1 MKKYLMLAAIL
12 AVGTTTMAEEKIA
25 SQKLNETVIST
36 ENFETSV
43 LDTAKNI
50 TIVTQEEIQAKG
62 ANTVAEA
69 LRGVPGL
76 TVNYMDGADAIFDL
90 RGSGATAKSNTL
102 VLLDGV
108 PMNAPDG
115 LYNTSQIPVSQIE
128 KIEVIPAGGAVM
140 YGDGTTGG
148 VINIITKSPENR
160 KNYGSINGEVGSWD
174 TRRENV
180 NYGTKIGDKLLFD
193 MSYSYS
199 ESDGYRDPHP
209 DYKKGDKSEAIS
221 LRGKY
226 LLEDGYLEGKYS
238 YNDSR
243 DSYTSSLSKDKFDK
257 DPEQSGD
264 DGGRID
270 RKSDD
275 YLLKYYKKLNDK
287 FEFSILGEYSDI
299 DYKYWSTYG
308 VYRNFYKAEIEQYFI
323 KPQVKYNYKED
334 SYLILGGDWK
344 NSNLNR
350 ITYKTE
356 VDKKSYAGYILN
368 KTTVGDWQFTQG
380 YRRENVEYEDQ
391 HNKNSNYNKEFDN
404 DIFELGANYLYS
416 DTGSIYLNFVQTF
429 RTPNMDELNAWK
441 GNFNQQETRTYELG
455 IKDLY
460 KNTYASTSVFLI
472 DTKDEIYYD
481 KEEKA
486 ENNPDWKANKNFDGE
501 VRRIGAQVSLQ
512 HYFDKLTLR
521 ENISY
526 IQPKVTSGKYD
537 GKEFAGISRWN
548 INLGATYNF
557 TEKLLLNTDMYYS
570 SKSYASDDFANKF
583 GKENSYV
590 TFDTNIKYKLNDGL
604 EIYGGIKN
612 LFDKNYATFTTISSG
627 YKTYGP
633 ADGRSYY
640 VGFRYNF

>member
-174 TRRENV
+174 TRRGNL
-180 NYGTKIGDKLLFD
+180 NYGTKIGDKFLFD
-193 MSYSYS
+193 MSYNYS

-209 DYKKGDKSEAIS
+209 DYKKGDKNEAIS
-221 LRGKY
+221 LKGKY
-226 LLEDGYLEGKYS
+226 LLNDGYLEGKYS

-243 DSYTSSLSKDKFDK
+243 DSYTTSLSKDKFDK
-257 DPEQSGD
+257 DPKQSGD
-264 DGGRID
+264 NGGRTD

-275 YLLKYYKKLNDK
+275 YLLKYYKKLNDE
-287 FEFSILGEYSDI
+287 FEFSILGEYSEI
-299 DYKYWSTYG
+299 KYKYWSTYYG
-308 VYRNFYKAEIEQYFI
+308 SSSTSKTNIKQYFV
-323 KPQVKYNYKED
+323 KPQIKYLYGED
-334 SYLILGGDWK
+334 SYLIFGADWK
-344 NSNLNR
+344 DANLNR

-368 KTTVGDWQFTQG
+368 KTTIGDWQFTQG

-391 HNKNSNYNKEFDN
+391 HNINSNYNKKFDN

-429 RTPNMDELNAWK
+429 RTPNMDDLNLWK

-455 IKDLY
+455 IKDMY
-460 KNTYASTSVFLI
+460 KNTYASTSVFLM
-472 DTKDEIYYD
+472 DTKDEIYFD
-481 KEEKA
+481 SEEYK
-486 ENNPDWKANKNFDGE
+486 NKNFDGD
-501 VRRIGAQVSLQ
+501 VRRIGAQASLQ

-521 ENISY
+521 ENITY

-537 GKEFAGISRWN
+537 GKEFAGVSRWN

-570 SKSYASDDFANKF
+570 SKSYASDDFANRF

-590 TFDTNIKYKLNDGL
+590 TFDTNIKYKVNDGL

-640 VGFRYNF
+640 AGFRYNF

>member
-12 AVGTTTMAEEKIA
+12 AVGTTTMAKEKIA

-76 TVNYMDGADAIFDL
+76 TVNYMDGADAVFDL

-174 TRRENV
+174 TRRGNV
-180 NYGTKIGDKLLFD
+180 NYGTKIGDKFLFD

-209 DYKKGDKSEAIS
+209 NYKEGDRNEAIS
-221 LRGKY
+221 LKGKY
-226 LLEDGYLEGKYS
+226 ILEDGYLEGKYS
-238 YNDSR
+238 YNNNR
-243 DSYTSSLSKDKFDK
+243 DSWTGSLSEKDYK
-257 DPEQSGD
+257 DNPEQHGA
-264 DGGRID
+264 GGGKRD
-270 RKSDD
+270 RKSND
-275 YLLKYYKKLNDK
+275 YLLKYAKKLNDK
-287 FEFSILGEYSDI
+287 FEFSTVGEYS
-299 DYKYWSTYG
+299 
-308 VYRNFYKAEIEQYFI
+308 EIEYKDSLDWGYGINNSKTEIKQYYI
-323 KPQVKYNYKED
+323 KPQIKYNYKED

-368 KTTVGDWQFTQG
+368 KTTIGDWQFTQG
-380 YRRENVEYEDQ
+380 YRRENVKYEDQ
-391 HNKNSNYNKEFDN
+391 HNKNSSYNKEFDN

-455 IKDLY
+455 IKDMY

-486 ENNPDWKANKNFDGE
+486 DNNPYWNANKNFDGK
-501 VRRIGAQVSLQ
+501 VRRIGVQASLQ

-521 ENISY
+521 ENLSY

-537 GKEFAGISRWN
+537 GKEFAGVSRWN
-548 INLGATYNF
+548 VNLGATYNF
-557 TEKLLLNTDMYYS
+557 TEKLLLNVDMYYS

-590 TFDTNIKYKLNDGL
+590 TFDTNIKYKINNGL
-604 EIYGGIKN
+604 EVYGGIKN
-612 LFDKNYATFTTISSG
+612 LFDKEYATFVTASEYGTS
-627 YKTYGP
+627 YGP

-640 VGFRYNF
+640 AGFRYNF

>member
-76 TVNYMDGADAIFDL
+76 TVNYMDGADVVFDL

-174 TRRENV
+174 TRRGNV
-180 NYGTKIGDKLLFD
+180 NYGTKIGDKFLFD
-193 MSYSYS
+193 MSYNYS

-209 DYKKGDKSEAIS
+209 DYKKGDKNEAIS
-221 LRGKY
+221 LKGKY
-226 LLEDGYLEGKYS
+226 LLNDGYLEGKYS
-238 YNDSR
+238 YNENR
-243 DSYTSSLSKDKFDK
+243 DSWTSSLSKNKFDK

-264 DGGRID
+264 NGGRTN
-270 RKSDD
+270 RKSED
-275 YLLKYYKKLNDK
+275 YLLKYNKKLSDK
-287 FEFSILGEYSDI
+287 FEFSILGEYSEI
-299 DYKYWSTYG
+299 KYKYWSTYYG
-308 VYRNFYKAEIEQYFI
+308 FSSTSKTNIKQYFV
-323 KPQVKYNYKED
+323 KPQIKYFYGED
-334 SYLILGGDWK
+334 SYLILGADWK
-344 NSNLNR
+344 DANLNR

-368 KTTVGDWQFTQG
+368 KTTVGNWQFTQG

-429 RTPNMDELNAWK
+429 RTPNMDDLNLWK
-441 GNFNQQETRTYELG
+441 GNFNQQETKTYELG
-455 IKDLY
+455 IKDMY
-460 KNTYASTSVFLI
+460 KNTYVSTSVFLM

-481 KEEKA
+481 
-486 ENNPDWKANKNFDGE
+486 NTDPDYNKHFNKNFDGE
-501 VRRIGAQVSLQ
+501 VRRIGIQTSLQ

-526 IQPKVTSGKYD
+526 IQPKVTSGKFD
-537 GKEFAGISRWN
+537 GKEFAGVSRWN
-548 INLGATYNF
+548 VNFGATYNF
-557 TEKLLLNTDMYYS
+557 TEKLLLNADMYYN
-570 SKSYASDDFANKF
+570 SKAYASDDFANKF

-590 TFDTNIKYKLNDGL
+590 TFDTNIKYKVNDGL

-612 LFDKNYATFTTISSG
+612 LFDKEYATFVTADKSCT
-627 YKTYGP
+627 YYGP

-640 VGFRYNF
+640 AGFRYNF

>member
-12 AVGTTTMAEEKIA
+12 AVGTTAMAEEKIA

-36 ENFETSV
+36 ENFETTV

-76 TVNYMDGADAIFDL
+76 TVNYMDGADAVFDL

-174 TRRENV
+174 TRRGNV
-180 NYGTKIGDKLLFD
+180 NYGTKIGDKFLFD

-199 ESDGYRDPHP
+199 ESDGYRDPHS

-264 DGGRID
+264 SGGR
-270 RKSDD
+270 
-275 YLLKYYKKLNDK
+275 
-287 FEFSILGEYSDI
+287 
-299 DYKYWSTYG
+299 
-308 VYRNFYKAEIEQYFI
+308 
-323 KPQVKYNYKED
+323 
-334 SYLILGGDWK
+334 
-344 NSNLNR
+344 
-350 ITYKTE
+350 
-356 VDKKSYAGYILN
+356 
-368 KTTVGDWQFTQG
+368 
-380 YRRENVEYEDQ
+380 
-391 HNKNSNYNKEFDN
+391 
-404 DIFELGANYLYS
+404 
-416 DTGSIYLNFVQTF
+416 
-429 RTPNMDELNAWK
+429 
-441 GNFNQQETRTYELG
+441 
-455 IKDLY
+455 
-460 KNTYASTSVFLI
+460 
-472 DTKDEIYYD
+472 
-481 KEEKA
+481 
-486 ENNPDWKANKNFDGE
+486 
-501 VRRIGAQVSLQ
+501 
-512 HYFDKLTLR
+512 
-521 ENISY
+521 
-526 IQPKVTSGKYD
+526 
-537 GKEFAGISRWN
+537 
-548 INLGATYNF
+548 
-557 TEKLLLNTDMYYS
+557 
-570 SKSYASDDFANKF
+570 
-583 GKENSYV
+583 
-590 TFDTNIKYKLNDGL
+590 
-604 EIYGGIKN
+604 
-612 LFDKNYATFTTISSG
+612 
-627 YKTYGP
+627 
-633 ADGRSYY
+633 
-640 VGFRYNF
+640 

>member
-76 TVNYMDGADAIFDL
+76 TVNYMDGADAVFDL

-174 TRRENV
+174 TRRGNV
-180 NYGTKIGDKLLFD
+180 NYGTKIGDKFLFD

-209 DYKKGDKSEAIS
+209 NYKEGDRNEAIS
-221 LRGKY
+221 LKGKY
-226 LLEDGYLEGKYS
+226 ILEDGYLEGKYS
-238 YNDSR
+238 YNNNR
-243 DSYTSSLSKDKFDK
+243 DSWTGSLSEKDYK
-257 DPEQSGD
+257 DNPEQHGA
-264 DGGRID
+264 GGGKRD
-270 RKSDD
+270 RKSND
-275 YLLKYYKKLNDK
+275 YLLKYAKKLNDK
-287 FEFSILGEYSDI
+287 FEFSTVGEYS
-299 DYKYWSTYG
+299 
-308 VYRNFYKAEIEQYFI
+308 EIEYKDSSDWGYGINNSKTEIKQYYI
-323 KPQVKYNYKED
+323 KPQIKYNYKED

-368 KTTVGDWQFTQG
+368 KTTIGDWQFTQG
-380 YRRENVEYEDQ
+380 YRRENVKYEDQ
-391 HNKNSNYNKEFDN
+391 HNKNSSYNKEFDN

-455 IKDLY
+455 IKDMY

-486 ENNPDWKANKNFDGE
+486 DNNPYWNANKNFDGK
-501 VRRIGAQVSLQ
+501 VRRIGVQASLQ

-521 ENISY
+521 ENLSY

-537 GKEFAGISRWN
+537 GKEFAGVSRWN
-548 INLGATYNF
+548 VNLGATYNF
-557 TEKLLLNTDMYYS
+557 TEKLLLNVDMYYS

-604 EIYGGIKN
+604 EIYGGVKN
-612 LFDKNYATFTTISSG
+612 LFDKEYATFVTASEYGTS
-627 YKTYGP
+627 YGP

-640 VGFRYNF
+640 AGFRYNF

>member
-12 AVGTTTMAEEKIA
+12 AVGTTTMAKEKIA

-76 TVNYMDGADAIFDL
+76 TVNYMDGADAVFDL

-148 VINIITKSPENR
+148 VINIITKSPKNR

-174 TRRENV
+174 TRRGNV
-180 NYGTKIGDKLLFD
+180 NYGTKVGDKFLFD

-264 DGGRID
+264 NGGRTD
-270 RKSDD
+270 RKSED
-275 YLLKYYKKLNDK
+275 YLLKYNKKLSDK
-287 FEFSILGEYSDI
+287 FEFSILGEYSEI
-299 DYKYWSTYG
+299 NYKYWSTYNG
-308 VYRNFYKAEIEQYFI
+308 IRSSYKTDIEQYFI
-323 KPQVKYNYKED
+323 KPQVKYNYGED

-344 NSNLNR
+344 DANLKRNSSYGNKD
-350 ITYKTE
+350 I
-356 VDKKSYAGYILN
+356 DKKSYAGYFLN
-368 KTTVGDWQFTQG
+368 KTTMGDWQFTQG
-380 YRRENVEYEDQ
+380 YRRENVEYKEKLD
-391 HNKNSNYNKEFDN
+391 KNSPINKDFDN

-416 DTGSIYLNFVQTF
+416 ETGSIYLNFVQTF
-429 RTPNMDELNAWK
+429 RTPNTDELGWWD
-441 GNFNQQETRTYELG
+441 GNFDQQETRTYELG
-455 IKDLY
+455 IKDMY
-460 KNTYASTSVFLI
+460 KNTYVSTSVFLM

-481 KEEKA
+481 GLGEIKK
-486 ENNPDWKANKNFDGE
+486 NKNFDGE
-501 VRRIGAQVSLQ
+501 VRRIGVQASLQ
-512 HYFDKLTLR
+512 HYFNKLTLR

-537 GKEFAGISRWN
+537 GKEFAGVSRWN

-557 TEKLLLNTDMYYS
+557 TEKLLLNADMYYS

-604 EIYGGIKN
+604 EIYGGVKN
-612 LFDKNYATFTTISSG
+612 LFDKEYATFVTIDYNNSPN
-627 YKTYGP
+627 YGS

-640 VGFRYNF
+640 AGFRYNF

>member
-12 AVGTTTMAEEKIA
+12 AVGTSVMAEEKIV

-69 LRGVPGL
+69 LKGVPGL
-76 TVNYMDGADAIFDL
+76 TVNYMDGADVVFDL

-115 LYNTSQIPVSQIE
+115 LYNTSQIPISQIE

-174 TRRENV
+174 TRRGNV
-180 NYGTKIGDKLLFD
+180 NYGTKIGDKFLFD
-193 MSYSYS
+193 MSYNYS
-199 ESDGYRDPHP
+199 ESDGYRDPHS
-209 DYKKGDKSEAIS
+209 DYKKGDKNEAIS
-221 LRGKY
+221 LKGKY
-226 LLEDGYLEGKYS
+226 LLNDGYLEGKYS
-238 YNDSR
+238 YNDNR
-243 DSYTSSLSKDKFDK
+243 DSWTSSLSKDKFDK

-264 DGGRID
+264 NGGRTD
-270 RKSDD
+270 RKSED
-275 YLLKYYKKLNDK
+275 YLLKYNKKLNDK
-287 FEFSILGEYSDI
+287 FEFSILGKHSEI
-299 DYKYWSTYG
+299 KYKYWSTYYG
-308 VYRNFYKAEIEQYFI
+308 SPSTSKTDIKQYFI
-323 KPQVKYNYKED
+323 KPQVKYNYGED
-334 SYLILGGDWK
+334 SYLILGADWK
-344 NSNLNR
+344 DANLNR

-380 YRRENVEYEDQ
+380 YRKENVEYEDQ
-391 HNKNSNYNKEFDN
+391 HNVNSNYNKKFDN

-429 RTPNMDELNAWK
+429 RTPNMDDLNLWK

-455 IKDLY
+455 IKDMY
-460 KNTYASTSVFLI
+460 KNTYASTSIFLM

-481 KEEKA
+481 PEEKA
-486 ENNPDWKANKNFDGE
+486 ENSSWNGANKNFDGE
-501 VRRIGAQVSLQ
+501 VRRIGVQASLQ
-512 HYFDKLTLR
+512 HYFNKLTLR

-526 IQPKVTSGKYD
+526 IQPKITSGKFD
-537 GKEFAGISRWN
+537 GKEFAGVSRWN
-548 INLGATYNF
+548 VNIGATYNF
-557 TEKLLLNTDMYYS
+557 TEKLLLNTDMYYN
-570 SKSYASDDFANKF
+570 SKSYASDDFANRF

-590 TFDTNIKYKLNDGL
+590 TFDTNIKYKVNDGL

-612 LFDKNYATFTTISSG
+612 LLDKEYATFVTANEYGTS
-627 YKTYGP
+627 YGP

-640 VGFRYNF
+640 AGFRYNF

>member
-12 AVGTTTMAEEKIA
+12 AVGTTAMGEEKIA

-69 LRGVPGL
+69 LKGVPGL
-76 TVNYMDGADAIFDL
+76 TVNYMDGADVVFDL

-128 KIEVIPAGGAVM
+128 KIEVIPAGGAAM

-148 VINIITKSPENR
+148 VINVITKSPENR

-174 TRRENV
+174 TRRGNV
-180 NYGTKIGDKLLFD
+180 NYGTKIGDKFLFD

-209 DYKKGDKSEAIS
+209 DYKKGDRNEAIS
-221 LRGKY
+221 LKGKY

-238 YNDSR
+238 YNNNR
-243 DSYTSSLSKDKFDK
+243 DSWTDSLSEKDYK
-257 DPEQSGD
+257 DNPEQHGA
-264 DGGRID
+264 GGGKRD

-275 YLLKYYKKLNDK
+275 YLLKYAKKLNDK
-287 FEFSILGEYSDI
+287 FEFSTVGEYS
-299 DYKYWSTYG
+299 
-308 VYRNFYKAEIEQYFI
+308 EIEYKDSSDWGYGINSSKTEIKQYYI
-323 KPQVKYNYKED
+323 KPQVKYNYGED

-368 KTTVGDWQFTQG
+368 KTTVGNWQFTQG
-380 YRRENVEYEDQ
+380 Y
-391 HNKNSNYNKEFDN
+391 K
-404 DIFELGANYLYS
+404 
-416 DTGSIYLNFVQTF
+416 
-429 RTPNMDELNAWK
+429 K
-441 GNFNQQETRTYELG
+441 G
-455 IKDLY
+455 KC
-460 KNTYASTSVFLI
+460 
-472 DTKDEIYYD
+472 
-481 KEEKA
+481 
-486 ENNPDWKANKNFDGE
+486 
-501 VRRIGAQVSLQ
+501 
-512 HYFDKLTLR
+512 
-521 ENISY
+521 
-526 IQPKVTSGKYD
+526 
-537 GKEFAGISRWN
+537 
-548 INLGATYNF
+548 
-557 TEKLLLNTDMYYS
+557 
-570 SKSYASDDFANKF
+570 
-583 GKENSYV
+583 
-590 TFDTNIKYKLNDGL
+590 
-604 EIYGGIKN
+604 
-612 LFDKNYATFTTISSG
+612 
-627 YKTYGP
+627 
-633 ADGRSYY
+633 
-640 VGFRYNF
+640 

>member
-12 AVGTTTMAEEKIA
+12 AVGTTAMGEEKIA

-69 LRGVPGL
+69 LKGVPGL
-76 TVNYMDGADAIFDL
+76 TVNYMDGADVVFDL

-148 VINIITKSPENR
+148 VINVITKSPENR

-174 TRRENV
+174 TRRGNV
-180 NYGTKIGDKLLFD
+180 NYGTKIGDKFLFD

-209 DYKKGDKSEAIS
+209 DYKKGDRNEAIS
-221 LRGKY
+221 LKGKY

-238 YNDSR
+238 YNNNR
-243 DSYTSSLSKDKFDK
+243 DSWTDSLSEKDYK
-257 DPEQSGD
+257 DNPEQHGA
-264 DGGRID
+264 GGGKRD

-275 YLLKYYKKLNDK
+275 YLLKYAKKLNDK
-287 FEFSILGEYSDI
+287 FEFSTVGEYS
-299 DYKYWSTYG
+299 
-308 VYRNFYKAEIEQYFI
+308 EIEYKDSSDWGYGINSSKTEIKQYYI
-323 KPQVKYNYKED
+323 KPQVKYNYGED

-368 KTTVGDWQFTQG
+368 KTTVGNWQFTQG

-416 DTGSIYLNFVQTF
+416 DTGSVYLNFVQTF

-441 GNFNQQETRTYELG
+441 GNFDQQETRTYELG
-455 IKDLY
+455 IKDMY

-472 DTKDEIYYD
+472 DTKNEIYYD

-486 ENNPDWKANKNFDGE
+486 DNNPKWYANKNFDGK
-501 VRRIGAQVSLQ
+501 VRRIGVQASLQ

-526 IQPKVTSGKYD
+526 IQPKVTSGKFD
-537 GKEFAGISRWN
+537 GKEFAGVSRWN
-548 INLGATYNF
+548 VNFGATYNF
-557 TEKLLLNTDMYYS
+557 TEKLLLNADMYYN
-570 SKSYASDDFANKF
+570 SKAYASDDFANKF

-590 TFDTNIKYKLNDGL
+590 TFDTNIKYKVNDGL

-612 LFDKNYATFTTISSG
+612 LFDKEYATFVTANEYGTS
-627 YKTYGP
+627 YGP
-633 ADGRSYY
+633 ADGRNYY
-640 VGFRYNF
+640 AGFRYNF

>member
-1 MKKYLMLAAIL
+1 MKKYLMLLAIL
-12 AVGTTTMAEEKIA
+12 AVGTTAMAEEKIA
-25 SQKLNETVIST
+25 TQKLNETVIST
-36 ENFETSV
+36 ENFEISV

-50 TIVTQEEIQAKG
+50 TIVTQDEIQAKG

-69 LRGVPGL
+69 LRGVPGV
-76 TVNYMDGADAIFDL
+76 TVNYMDGQDVVFDL

-160 KNYGSINGEVGSWD
+160 RNYGSINGEIGSWD
-174 TRRENV
+174 TRKGNV

-193 MSYSYS
+193 ISYNYS

-209 DYKKGDKSEAIS
+209 DYKKGDKNETIS
-221 LRGKY
+221 LKGKY

-243 DSYTSSLSKDKFDK
+243 DSWTSSLSEEKYNSNPK
-257 DPEQSGD
+257 QAGD
-264 DGGRID
+264 NGGRTD
-270 RKSDD
+270 RESDD
-275 YLLKYYKKLNDK
+275 YLLKYVKKLNDK
-287 FEFSILGEYSDI
+287 FEFSILGEYSEI
-299 DYKYWSTYG
+299 NYKYWSTYYG
-308 VYRNFYKAEIEQYFI
+308 ARSSYKTDIEQYFI
-323 KPQVKYNYKED
+323 KPQVKYNYGEE

-344 NSNLNR
+344 EANLNR

-356 VDKKSYAGYILN
+356 VDKKTYAGYILN

-380 YRRENVEYEDQ
+380 YRRENSEYKDQ
-391 HNKNSNYNKEFDN
+391 NDRSSNYNKEFDN

-429 RTPNMDELNAWK
+429 RTPNMDDLNLWK
-441 GNFNQQETRTYELG
+441 GNFDQQETRTYELG
-455 IKDLY
+455 IKDIY

-481 KEEKA
+481 KDEKIEGA
-486 ENNPDWKANKNFDGE
+486 FFNGANKNFDGK
-501 VRRIGAQVSLQ
+501 VRRIGVQASLQ

-526 IQPKVTSGKYD
+526 IQPKVTSGKFD
-537 GKEFAGISRWN
+537 GKEFAGVSRWN

-557 TEKLLLNTDMYYS
+557 TEKLLLNTDIYYS
-570 SKSYASDDFANKF
+570 SKSYSSDDFANKY

-590 TFDTNIKYKLNDGL
+590 TFDANIKYKINDEL

-612 LFDKNYATFTTISSG
+612 LFDKEYATFVTASDFGTS
-627 YKTYGP
+627 YGP

-640 VGFRYNF
+640 AGFRYNF

>member
-12 AVGTTTMAEEKIA
+12 AVGTTAMAEEKIA

-76 TVNYMDGADAIFDL
+76 TVNYMDGADAVFDL

-174 TRRENV
+174 TRRGNV
-180 NYGTKIGDKLLFD
+180 NYGTKIGDNFLFD

-221 LRGKY
+221 LKGKY
-226 LLEDGYLEGKYS
+226 LLKDGYLEGKYS

-243 DSYTSSLSKDKFDK
+243 DSYTTSLSKDKFDK
-257 DPEQSGD
+257 EPEQSGD
-264 DGGRID
+264 NGGRTD

-287 FEFSILGEYSDI
+287 FEFSILGEYSEI
-299 DYKYWSTYG
+299 NYKYWSTYNG
-308 VYRNFYKAEIEQYFI
+308 IRSSYKTDIEQYFI
-323 KPQVKYNYKED
+323 KPQVKYNYGED

-344 NSNLNR
+344 DANLKRNSSYGNKD
-350 ITYKTE
+350 I
-356 VDKKSYAGYILN
+356 DKKSYAGYFLN
-368 KTTVGDWQFTQG
+368 KTTMGDWQFTQG
-380 YRRENVEYEDQ
+380 YRRENVEYKEKLD
-391 HNKNSNYNKEFDN
+391 KNSPINKDFDN

-416 DTGSIYLNFVQTF
+416 ETGSIYLNFVQTF
-429 RTPNMDELNAWK
+429 RTPNTDELGWWD
-441 GNFNQQETRTYELG
+441 GNFDQQETRTYELG
-455 IKDLY
+455 IKDMY
-460 KNTYASTSVFLI
+460 KNTYVSASVFLM
-472 DTKDEIYYD
+472 DTKDEIYFD
-481 KEEKA
+481 SEEYK
-486 ENNPDWKANKNFDGE
+486 NKNFDGD
-501 VRRIGAQVSLQ
+501 VRRIGAQASLQ

-521 ENISY
+521 ENITY

-537 GKEFAGISRWN
+537 GKEFAGVSRWN

-570 SKSYASDDFANKF
+570 NKSYASDDFANKF

-590 TFDTNIKYKLNDGL
+590 TFDTNIKYKVNDGL

>member
-12 AVGTTTMAEEKIA
+12 AVGTTTMGEEKIA

-76 TVNYMDGADAIFDL
+76 TVNYMDGADVVFDL

-257 DPEQSGD
+257 EPEQSGD
-264 DGGRID
+264 NGGRTD

-308 VYRNFYKAEIEQYFI
+308 VYRDFYKAEIEQYFI
-323 KPQVKYNYKED
+323 KPQVKYNYGEE

-344 NSNLNR
+344 DANLKR
-350 ITYKTE
+350 ISSYPRN

-368 KTTVGDWQFTQG
+368 KTTIGEWQFTQG
-380 YRRENVEYEDQ
+380 YRRENVEYKEKLD
-391 HNKNSNYNKEFDN
+391 KNSPINKDFDN

-416 DTGSIYLNFVQTF
+416 ETGSIYLNFVQTF
-429 RTPNMDELNAWK
+429 RTPNTDELGWWD
-441 GNFNQQETRTYELG
+441 GNFDQQETRTYELG
-455 IKDLY
+455 IKDMY
-460 KNTYASTSVFLI
+460 KNTYVSTSVFLM

-481 KEEKA
+481 GLGEIKK
-486 ENNPDWKANKNFDGE
+486 NKNFDGE
-501 VRRIGAQVSLQ
+501 VRRIGVQASLQ
-512 HYFDKLTLR
+512 HYFNKLTLR

-526 IQPKVTSGKYD
+526 IQPKVTSGKFD
-537 GKEFAGISRWN
+537 GKEFAGVSRWN
-548 INLGATYNF
+548 VNFGATYNF
-557 TEKLLLNTDMYYS
+557 TEKLLFNADMYYN
-570 SKSYASDDFANKF
+570 SKAYASDDFANKF

-590 TFDTNIKYKLNDGL
+590 TFDTNIKYKVNDGL

-612 LFDKNYATFTTISSG
+612 LFDKEYATFVTANEYGTS
-627 YKTYGP
+627 YGP
-633 ADGRSYY
+633 ADGRNYY
-640 VGFRYNF
+640 AGFRYNF

>member
-12 AVGTTTMAEEKIA
+12 AVGTTTMAEEKIV

-76 TVNYMDGADAIFDL
+76 TVNYMDGADVVFDL

-174 TRRENV
+174 TRRGNV
-180 NYGTKIGDKLLFD
+180 NYGTKIGDKFLFD
-193 MSYSYS
+193 MSYNYS

-209 DYKKGDKSEAIS
+209 DYKKGDKNEAIS
-221 LRGKY
+221 LKGKY
-226 LLEDGYLEGKYS
+226 LLNDGYLEGKYS
-238 YNDSR
+238 YNENR
-243 DSYTSSLSKDKFDK
+243 DSWTSSLSKNKFDK

-264 DGGRID
+264 NGGRTN
-270 RKSDD
+270 RKSED
-275 YLLKYYKKLNDK
+275 YLLKYNKKLSDK
-287 FEFSILGEYSDI
+287 FEFSILGEYSEI
-299 DYKYWSTYG
+299 KYKYWSTYYG
-308 VYRNFYKAEIEQYFI
+308 SSSTSKTNIKQYFV
-323 KPQVKYNYKED
+323 KPQIKYLYGED
-334 SYLILGGDWK
+334 SYLIFGADWK
-344 NSNLNR
+344 DANLNR

-368 KTTVGDWQFTQG
+368 KTTVGNWQFTQG

-429 RTPNMDELNAWK
+429 RTPNMDDLNLWK
-441 GNFNQQETRTYELG
+441 GNFNHQETRTYELG
-455 IKDLY
+455 IKDMY
-460 KNTYASTSVFLI
+460 KNTYASASVFLM

-481 KEEKA
+481 PEEYK
-486 ENNPDWKANKNFDGE
+486 NKNFDGE
-501 VRRIGAQVSLQ
+501 VRRIGIQASLQ

-526 IQPKVTSGKYD
+526 IQPKVTSGKFD
-537 GKEFAGISRWN
+537 GKEFAGVSRWN
-548 INLGATYNF
+548 VNFGATYNF
-557 TEKLLLNTDMYYS
+557 TEKLLLNADMYYN
-570 SKSYASDDFANKF
+570 SKAYASDDFANKF

-590 TFDTNIKYKLNDGL
+590 TFDTNIKYKVNDGL

>member
-76 TVNYMDGADAIFDL
+76 TVNYMDGADAVFDL

-174 TRRENV
+174 TRRGNV
-180 NYGTKIGDKLLFD
+180 NYGTKVGDKFLFD

-264 DGGRID
+264 NGGRTD
-270 RKSDD
+270 RKSED
-275 YLLKYYKKLNDK
+275 YLLKYNKKLSDK
-287 FEFSILGEYSDI
+287 FEFSILGEYSEI
-299 DYKYWSTYG
+299 NYKYWSTYNG
-308 VYRNFYKAEIEQYFI
+308 IRSSYKTDIEQYFI
-323 KPQVKYNYKED
+323 KPQVKYNYGED

-344 NSNLNR
+344 DANLKRNSSYGNKD
-350 ITYKTE
+350 I
-356 VDKKSYAGYILN
+356 DKKSYAGYFLN
-368 KTTVGDWQFTQG
+368 KTTMGDWQFTQG
-380 YRRENVEYEDQ
+380 YRRENVEYKEKLD
-391 HNKNSNYNKEFDN
+391 KNSPINKDFDN

-416 DTGSIYLNFVQTF
+416 ETGSIYLNFVQTF
-429 RTPNMDELNAWK
+429 RTPNTDELGWWD
-441 GNFNQQETRTYELG
+441 GNFDQQETRTYELG
-455 IKDLY
+455 IKDMY
-460 KNTYASTSVFLI
+460 KNTYVSTSVFLM

-481 KEEKA
+481 GLGEIKK
-486 ENNPDWKANKNFDGE
+486 NKNFDGE
-501 VRRIGAQVSLQ
+501 VRRIGVQASLQ
-512 HYFDKLTLR
+512 HYFNKLTLR

-537 GKEFAGISRWN
+537 GKEFAGVSRWN

-557 TEKLLLNTDMYYS
+557 TEKLLLNADMYYS

-604 EIYGGIKN
+604 EIYGGVKN
-612 LFDKNYATFTTISSG
+612 LFDKEYATFVTIDYNNSPN
-627 YKTYGP
+627 YGS

-640 VGFRYNF
+640 AGFRYNF

>member
-76 TVNYMDGADAIFDL
+76 TVNYMDEADAVFDL

-160 KNYGSINGEVGSWD
+160 KNYGSVNGEVGSWD
-174 TRRENV
+174 TRRGNV
-180 NYGTKIGDKLLFD
+180 NYGTKVGDKFLFD

-199 ESDGYRDPHP
+199 ESDGYRDSHP
-209 DYKKGDKSEAIS
+209 DYKKGDKSEAIF
-221 LRGKY
+221 LKGKY
-226 LLEDGYLEGKYS
+226 LLADGYLEGKYS

-243 DSYTSSLSKDKFDK
+243 DSYTSSLSKEKFDK

-287 FEFSILGEYSDI
+287 FEFSILGEYSEI
-299 DYKYWSTYG
+299 DYKYWSTYNG
-308 VYRNFYKAEIEQYFI
+308 IRSSYKTDIEQYFI
-323 KPQVKYNYKED
+323 KPQVKYNYGED

-368 KTTVGDWQFTQG
+368 KTIVENWQFTQG
-380 YRRENVEYEDQ
+380 YRRENVEYKDKI
-391 HNKNSNYNKEFDN
+391 NKNSDCNKEFDN
-404 DIFELGANYLYS
+404 DIFELGVNYLYS

-429 RTPNMDELNAWK
+429 RTPNTDELGYWD
-441 GNFNQQETRTYELG
+441 GNFDQQETRTYELG
-455 IKDLY
+455 IKDMY
-460 KNTYASTSVFLI
+460 KNTYASASVFLM
-472 DTKDEIYYD
+472 DTKDEIYLAD
-481 KEEKA
+481 DIPFK
-486 ENNPDWKANKNFDGE
+486 NKNFDGE

-604 EIYGGIKN
+604 EIYGGVKN
-612 LFDKNYATFTTISSG
+612 LFDKEYATFVTID
-627 YKTYGP
+627 YNNNPNYGS

-640 VGFRYNF
+640 AGFRYNF

>member
-76 TVNYMDGADAIFDL
+76 TVNYMDGADAVFDL

-174 TRRENV
+174 TRRGNV
-180 NYGTKIGDKLLFD
+180 NYGTKIGDKFLFD

-221 LRGKY
+221 LKGKY

-257 DPEQSGD
+257 DPEQHGV
-264 DGGRID
+264 GGGKRD

-275 YLLKYYKKLNDK
+275 YLLKYVKKLNDK
-287 FEFSILGEYSDI
+287 FEFSTIGEYS
-299 DYKYWSTYG
+299 
-308 VYRNFYKAEIEQYFI
+308 EIEYKDSSNWGSGINNSKTEIKQYYI
-323 KPQVKYNYKED
+323 KPQIKYNYKED

-429 RTPNMDELNAWK
+429 RTPNMDELNPWK
-441 GNFNQQETRTYELG
+441 GSFNQQETRTYELG

-486 ENNPDWKANKNFDGE
+486 DNNPDWKANKNFDGE
-501 VRRIGAQVSLQ
+501 VRRIGVQASLQ

-526 IQPKVTSGKYD
+526 IQPKVTSGKFD
-537 GKEFAGISRWN
+537 GKEFAGVSRWN
-548 INLGATYNF
+548 VNIGATYNF

-570 SKSYASDDFANKF
+570 SKSYASDDFANRF

-590 TFDTNIKYKLNDGL
+590 TFDTNIKYKVNDEL
-604 EIYGGIKN
+604 EIYGGVKN
-612 LFDKNYATFTTISSG
+612 LFDKEYATFVTASEYGT
-627 YKTYGP
+627 YYGP

-640 VGFRYNF
+640 AGFRYNF

>member
-76 TVNYMDGADAIFDL
+76 TVSYMDGADSVFDL

-102 VLLDGV
+102 LLLDGV

-115 LYNTSQIPVSQIE
+115 IYNTSQISVSQIE

-174 TRRENV
+174 TRRGNV
-180 NYGTKIGDKLLFD
+180 NYGTRIGDKFLFD

-209 DYKKGDKSEAIS
+209 DYKKGDKNEAIF

-226 LLEDGYLEGKYS
+226 LLEDGSLEGKYS
-238 YNDSR
+238 YNNNR
-243 DSYTSSLSKDKFDK
+243 DSYTSYLTKDKFDK
-257 DPEQSGD
+257 DPGQSGD
-264 DGGRID
+264 NGGRTD
-270 RKSDD
+270 RKSDE
-275 YLLKYYKKLNDK
+275 YLLKYTKKLNDK
-287 FEFSILGEYSDI
+287 FEFSILSEYSEI
-299 DYKYWSTYG
+299 KYKYYDTYG
-308 VYRNFYKAEIEQYFI
+308 DRKTNVKQYFI
-323 KPQVKYNYKED
+323 KPQIKYNYKED
-334 SYLILGGDWK
+334 SYLIVGGDWR
-344 NSNLNR
+344 NSNLKKYSSYGNND
-350 ITYKTE
+350 I
-356 VDKKSYAGYILN
+356 DKESYAGYILN

-380 YRRENVEYEDQ
+380 YRRENVEYEEKLD
-391 HNKNSNYNKEFDN
+391 KNSAVNKDFDN

-429 RTPNMDELNAWK
+429 RTPNTDELGYWD
-441 GNFNQQETRTYELG
+441 GNFDQQETRTYELG
-455 IKDLY
+455 IKDMY
-460 KNTYASTSVFLI
+460 KNTYASVSVFLI
-472 DTKDEIYYD
+472 DTKDEIYL
-481 KEEKA
+481 EKT
-486 ENNPDWKANKNFDGE
+486 EKDFFGTNKNFDGE
-501 VRRIGAQVSLQ
+501 VRRMGTQASLQ

-521 ENISY
+521 ENITY

-537 GKEFAGISRWN
+537 GKEFAGVSRWN

-557 TEKLLLNTDMYYS
+557 TEKLIGNIDMYYLS
-570 SKSYASDDFANKF
+570 SAYAQDDFANKL
-583 GKENSYV
+583 GKENTYTTV
-590 TFDTNIKYKLNDGL
+590 DTNLTYKFNGGL
-604 EIYGGIKN
+604 EIYGGVRN
-612 LFDKNYATFTTISSG
+612 LFDKEYANAITSSPAG
-627 YKTYGP
+627 YKVYYP

-640 VGFRYNF
+640 AGFRYNF